1 MTKYLFYIIGL
12 WLFCSCSDSTPGEEP
27 PVTPPEPTP
36 TITISKPKF
45 VFGFTGESKYSYC
58 PSALKQ
64 EDGSVHLFFCGNP
77 ENQIMVDNIFHI
89 KINPDGSQTAPKS
102 VLQPGMRPFRHRGQ
116 FQLEQRDLQICH
128 VLPEQYVR
136 SVLQ

>member
-36 TITISKPKF
+36 TITISKPEF

-89 KINPDGSQTAPKS
+89 KINSDGSQTAPKS
-102 VLQPGMRPFRHRGQ
+102 NRASQAHGTIITPAT
-116 FQLEQRDLQICH
+116 
-128 VLPEQYVR
+128 LPSSRAV
-136 SVLQ
+136 SAGTT